1 MNPNGYTSRQYA
13 EHRTTVYEDRA
24 REIHEAE
31 NEARPGRP
39 RIQPAEIEYVRHAAE
54 ADVLTFIS
62 LV

>member
-1 MNPNGYTSRQYA
+1 MNGYTGKQYA
-13 EHRTTVYEDRA
+13 EYRTTVYEDRA

-31 NEARPGRP
+31 KEARPGRP
-39 RIQPAEIEYVRHAAE
+39 RIQPADIEYVRYAAE